1 MARTIIQSISF
12 HLYEGDDEAEQQA
25 VLQELSNIPGVHY
38 VHGDHETK
46 IFAVQWSEP
55 ATLDDIKRALAEMH
69 YTPDYP

>member
-1 MARTIIQSISF
+1 MQSMSF
-12 HLYEGDDEAEQQA
+12 HLYQVDDEAEEQE
-25 VLQELSNIPGVHY
+25 VLHRLSSIPGVRY

-55 ATLDDIKRALAEMH
+55 ATLEDIKLALAEMH